1 MKRTFLPLLIFA
13 AIASLLILWWKLPAR
28 DAPADQSRWYKGNT
42 HTHTLWSD
50 GNDFPDM
57 VIAWYRDRD
66 YDFLALSDH
75 NVLSRGERW
84 MREEDIQKRRRSLGV
99 STLEKYRA
107 RFGSSLVETRMKDG
121 ALEVRLRTLEELRPH
136 FEKPGEFLLIEAEEI
151 TDAWRDLPVHLNA
164 LNLPEPIVPQQGSS
178 VQEVMRN
185 NLRAAAEMEK
195 RSGQSILVHLNH
207 PNFGWGV
214 SAEDLGHV
222 LEEPFFEVYNG
233 HPSVHHLGDAEHAGV
248 ERMWDI
254 ANTIRLHE
262 LQAPP
267 LYGLATDDSHHY
279 HGGDVSPGRGWI
291 MVRAPALDAEALIKA
306 MRAGD
311 FYASSGVLLDS
322 IRFDGQEL
330 SLVIGARDSDSYETD
345 FIGTRSGDPKAAGVI
360 FATVPGNQPRY
371 RMQGDELYVR
381 ATVTS
386 SKAHPNPSFEGQR
399 EQAWIQ
405 PAGWHSRVR

>member
-1 MKRTFLPLLIFA
+1 MKRTLLPLLLLTA
-13 AIASLLILWWKLPAR
+13 GASLLLLLWKQNTL
-28 DAPADQSRWYKGNT
+28 DASAGQTRWYKGNT

-107 RFGSSLVETRMKDG
+107 RFGSPLVETRVKDG
-121 ALEVRLRTLEELRPH
+121 AVEVRLRTLEELRPY

-151 TDAWRDLPVHLNA
+151 TDSWQNLPVHLNA
-164 LNLPEPIVPQQGSS
+164 LNLPELIEPQRGDS
-178 VQEVMRN
+178 VRDVMRN

-233 HPSVHHLGDAEHAGV
+233 HPSVHHLGDAEHASV

-262 LQAPP
+262 LKAPP

-291 MVRAPALDAEALIKA
+291 MVRAPALETEALIAA

-322 IRFDGQEL
+322 IHFDGKKLEIVIASQGPETYETNF
-330 SLVIGARDSDSYETD
+330 IGA
-345 FIGTRSGDPKAAGVI
+345 RSGDPQAPGVVL
-360 FATVPGNQPRY
+360 ATVPGARPQY
-371 RMQGDELYVR
+371 RLQGDELYVR

-386 SKAHPNPSFEGQR
+386 SKAHPNPSFQGQH
-399 EQAWIQ
+399 EQAWTQ
-405 PAGWHSRVR
+405 PTGWRNRF